1 MRFFSTLLVLLV
13 LSSSSF
19 AQEEISGIINKY
31 AVASSFDECSNE
43 LAISS
48 TEGLEAG
55 MQIIIIQMQGAEIS
69 TSNNSSFGDIT
80 SLGQAGK
87 YEIAEISS
95 LTANGV
101 ILTHLPVNT
110 YDFDGNVQ
118 VVSLP
123 EYESAIAEETLTCA
137 AWDGQTGGVLAIK
150 VNGLLITDANI
161 DVSGKGFRGGIS
173 NVSGNNN
180 CSWLTNA
187 DNYSYDQDNWR
198 GAPKGEGIATIIA
211 GMEHGR
217 GAQANGGGGGNDHN
231 SGGGGGANVTSG
243 GQGGENNEPSTFGCD
258 GFYPGRGGKGISG
271 ASGRLFMGGGGGAGH
286 ENNGVG
292 TNGGN
297 GGGIVIIIAEE
308 FQGLGYTIKA
318 NGDQAAAS
326 TGDGAGGGGA
336 AGSIVFI
343 APVATGFHFEAKGG
357 SGGDA
362 DNDNADRCLGP
373 GGGGSGGRVLA
384 SSNISVNPLSISG
397 GLAGTSFN
405 STACS
410 DDTNGAANGFSGT
423 LETQDELPEGTE
435 AFMVPEIISQ
445 SEVIF
450 ACAGDEVFVNV
461 EISGSNLSYQWQL
474 DNGSGFIDINDT
486 DAFSGT
492 DTPQLQISPIS
503 EILNETQLR
512 LIISGI
518 CSEELISASIP
529 VLVTPQP
536 IASFGYSSNELAVS
550 FVNTSIYADN
560 YLWDFG
566 DGEQSSGLEP
576 EFTFPDFGSYEVT
589 LIASNSCGED
599 SITMTIN
606 LTAPIFASF
615 NFTEG
620 EGCAPIEVQFTNTS
634 TGLFDELTWNFP
646 GGTPS
651 ASSEENPTIIY
662 SEPGVYDVTLTAS
675 GSAGSNTFTA
685 EGIIEILPP
694 PEPLFT
700 WEVVDGLI
708 VSFTNNSQ
716 NAVNF
721 NWTFGDGNTSTEENP
736 IHEYA
741 VPGNYEVTLN
751 AQNIYCG
758 VALSQ
763 DIMLVTDVN
772 DPDQTPLKIFPNPV
786 QERLLLGS
794 NSTIDFKV
802 RITNIAGQ
810 VLFEKETLHNN
821 HIDVSRF
828 PNGIYFLQ
836 FENGNSSGQ
845 VKFIKN

>member
-1 MRFFSTLLVLLV
+1 MRFFSLVLILLAV
-13 LSSSSF
+13 ALTSF
-19 AQEEISGIINKY
+19 AQEEISGIINQY
-31 AVASSFDECSNE
+31 AVATGFDECSNE
-43 LAISS
+43 LTISS
-48 TEGLEAG
+48 SDGFEAG

-87 YEIAEISS
+87 YEIAEINAI
-95 LTANGV
+95 TANGV
-101 ILTHLPVNT
+101 ILTNLPVNT
-110 YDFDGNVQ
+110 YDFDGKVQ
-118 VVSLP
+118 VLSLP
-123 EYESAIAEETLTCA
+123 EYDSAIVEGTLTCA

-150 VNGLLITDANI
+150 VNGQLITDADI

-180 CSWLTNA
+180 CNWLTNA

-198 GAPKGEGIATIIA
+198 GAPKGEGIAAILP

-217 GAQANGGGGGNDHN
+217 GTQANGGGGGNDHN

-292 TNGGN
+292 TNGAN

-318 NGDQAAAS
+318 NGDHAIAS
-326 TGDGAGGGGA
+326 TGDGAGGGGG

-343 APVATGFHFEAKGG
+343 APVASGFHFEAKGG
-357 SGGDA
+357 GGGDA

-373 GGGGSGGRVLA
+373 GGGGSGGRILA
-384 SSNISVNPLSISG
+384 SSNITVNPLSISG
-397 GLAGTSFN
+397 GFAGMSFN
-405 STACS
+405 STACN

-423 LETQDELPEGTE
+423 LETQDEIPEGTE
-435 AFMVPEIISQ
+435 VFESPEIVSQ
-445 SEVIF
+445 TEVIF
-450 ACAGDEVFVNV
+450 ACTGDEVFVNV
-461 EISGSNLSYQWQL
+461 EISGANLSYQWQL
-474 DNGSGFIDINDT
+474 DNGSGFTNINDT

-492 DTPQLQISPIS
+492 DTPLLQISPIT
-503 EILNETQLR
+503 ELLNGTQLR
-512 LIISGI
+512 LVISGN
-518 CSEELISASIP
+518 CSDELISAAIP
-529 VLVTPQP
+529 VVVNPLPQ
-536 IASFGYSSNELAVS
+536 AYFNFSTDNLTVS
-550 FVNTSIYADN
+550 FQNNSIDADS
-560 YLWDFG
+560 YLWELG
-566 DGEQSSGLEP
+566 DGNFTEIENP
-576 EFTFPDFGSYEVT
+576 EFTFSDFGTYEVT
-589 LIASNSCGED
+589 LIALNGCGQDTTSLE
-599 SITMTIN
+599 IA
-606 LTAPIFASF
+606 LTAPVFVSF
-615 NFTEG
+615 TFTEG

-634 TGLFDELTWNFP
+634 TGVYNELSWDFP
-646 GGTPS
+646 GGTPATS
-651 ASSEENPTIIY
+651 TEENPTIIY
-662 SEPGVYDVTLTAS
+662 SEPGVYDVSLTAS
-675 GSAGSNTFTA
+675 GNTGSNTFTA

-700 WEVVDGLI
+700 WQVVDGLI
-708 VSFTNNSQ
+708 VSFSNNSEY
-716 NAVNF
+716 AVNY

-736 IHEYA
+736 VHEYA
-741 VPGNYEVTLN
+741 APGNYEVTLN

-772 DPDQTPLKIFPNPV
+772 DPDQTQLKVFPNPV
-786 QERLLLGS
+786 QERLCLES
-794 NSTIDFKV
+794 NSTIDFKI
-802 RITNIAGQ
+802 RITNMTGQ

-821 HIDVSRF
+821 YIDVSRF
-828 PNGIYFLQ
+828 PTGIYFLQ

-845 VKFIKN
+845 VKFIKK

>member
-1 MRFFSTLLVLLV
+1 MRFISTVLILLTFSVTT
-13 LSSSSF
+13 F
-19 AQEEISGIINKY
+19 AQTELSGIINQY
-31 AVASSFDECSNE
+31 AVATGFDECSNE
-43 LAISS
+43 LFISN
-48 TEGLEAG
+48 TEGFEPG
-55 MQIIIIQMQGAEIS
+55 MLIVIIQMQGAEIS
-69 TSNNSSFGDIT
+69 TSNNSSFGNIT

-87 YEIAEISS
+87 YEIAAINAV
-95 LTANGV
+95 TANGV
-101 ILTHLPVNT
+101 ILTNLPVNT
-110 YDFDGNVQ
+110 YDFEGNVQ

-123 EYESAIAEETLTCA
+123 EYESAAVEGTLTCA

-150 VNGLLITDANI
+150 VNGQLITDADI

-173 NVSGNNN
+173 NVSGNNSCN
-180 CSWLTNA
+180 WLTNA

-198 GAPKGEGIATIIA
+198 GAPKGEGIAAIIP

-297 GGGIVIIIAEE
+297 GGGIVIIITEE
-308 FQGLGYTIKA
+308 FLGLGYTIKA

-326 TGDGAGGGGA
+326 TGDGAGGGGG

-357 SGGDA
+357 NGGDA

-373 GGGGSGGRVLA
+373 GGGGSGGRILA
-384 SSNISVNPLSISG
+384 SSNITVNPLSISG

-435 AFMVPEIISQ
+435 AFVIPEIVSQ
-445 SEVIF
+445 TEAIL
-450 ACAGDEVFVNV
+450 ACAGDEVLINI
-461 EISGSNLSYQWQL
+461 ELSGANLTYQWQL

-492 DTPQLQISPIS
+492 DTPQLQINPIS

-512 LIISGI
+512 LVISGI
-518 CSEELISASIP
+518 CSEELISAAIP
-529 VLVTPQP
+529 VLVTPLP
-536 IASFGYSSNELAVS
+536 EASFGFSSNELTVS
-550 FVNTSIYADN
+550 FVNLSMNADN
-560 YLWDFG
+560 YLWNFG
-566 DGEQSSGLEP
+566 NGEQSSDIEP
-576 EFTFPDFGSYEVT
+576 EFTFPDFGSYEVVLT
-589 LIASNSCGED
+589 ASNSCGTD
-599 SITMTIN
+599 SDTMTIN
-606 LTAPIFASF
+606 LSAPIFASF
-615 NFTEG
+615 TFTEG

-634 TGLFDELTWNFP
+634 TGLYEELSWEFP
-646 GGTPS
+646 GGTPATS
-651 ASSEENPTIIY
+651 MEDNPTIIY
-662 SEPGVYDVTLTAS
+662 SDPGVYDVSLTAS
-675 GSAGSNTFTA
+675 GNAGSHTFTA

-708 VSFTNNSQ
+708 VSFTNNSL
-716 NAVNF
+716 NAVNY
-721 NWTFGDGNTSTEENP
+721 NWTFGDGNTSIEENP
-736 IHEYA
+736 VHEYST
-741 VPGNYEVTLN
+741 PGNYEVTLN

-763 DIMLVTDVN
+763 DIMLITDVN
-772 DPDQTPLKIFPNPV
+772 DPGQAQLKIFPNPV
-786 QERLLLGS
+786 KDRLFLEAD
-794 NSTIDFKV
+794 STIDLKV

-810 VLFEKETLHNN
+810 VLIENESLNN
-821 HIDVSRF
+821 NYIDVSRF
-828 PNGIYFLQ
+828 PSGIYFLQ
-836 FENGNSSGQ
+836 FENGNDSGQ